1 MTLLPLTFTML
12 KIVLIA
18 SVVYLAQA
26 QTHTHHAHVTHA
38 SHAPHT
44 HPTHTHG
51 TPPPHG
57 NFAFSYDKATGE
69 LVMISKT
76 HCYLWALSDAQKMDI
91 HDPAKVEAIEFQL
104 VALASDTTKQTV
116 LTGTHSQDHLLA
128 THCWN
133 KIMVQVAA

>member
-26 QTHTHHAHVTHA
+26 QNTD
-38 SHAPHT
+38 HT
-44 HPTHTHG
+44 HPTHPPNNHG
-51 TPPPHG
+51 SLAPHG
-57 NFAFSYDKATGE
+57 VFGFHYERDAGE
-69 LVMISKT
+69 MVMVSQT

-91 HDPAKVEAIEFQL
+91 LDPVKIEALEFQI

-116 LTGTHSQDHLLA
+116 LTGAQRPDNWITG
-128 THCWN
+128 HCHN
-133 KIMVQVAA
+133 KIVVQVAA